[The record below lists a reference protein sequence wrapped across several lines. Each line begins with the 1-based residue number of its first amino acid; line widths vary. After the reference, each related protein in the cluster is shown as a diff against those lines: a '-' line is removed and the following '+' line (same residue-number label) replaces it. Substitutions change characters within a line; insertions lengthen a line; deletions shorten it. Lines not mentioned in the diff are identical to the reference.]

1 MRRLRPNVALNDH
14 SGSGVQGH
22 WGPTGYYTQ
31 RILDS
36 RGLTLG
42 TETLVSINPSVVDT
56 TEAAMS
62 AFDPK
67 DRDCYSPDE
76 FKLSKMPES
85 DGFRSVLERFRGRLE
100 KSSARCVTSPMITC

>member
-1 MRRLRPNVALNDH
+1 M
-14 SGSGVQGH
+14 
-22 WGPTGYYTQ
+22 
-31 RILDS
+31 
-36 RGLTLG
+36 TLG

-76 FKLSKMPES
+76 FKLGKMPES
-85 DGFRSVLERFRGRLE
+85 DGFRPVLERFRSRL
-100 KSSARCVTSPMITC
+100 KNVPQDLLRLL